1 MSVLSIQSHVC
12 AGHVGNAAA
21 APALQALGRA
31 VWPVHTVL
39 FSNHPGHG
47 RFKGHAVEPSRV
59 ADCVAGLADLPLA
72 WEERAAVLS
81 GYLGVPG
88 TAAVVAQAVDRA
100 REGRADLPY
109 LCDPVIG
116 DAQPG
121 RYVDAAIPPMMRD
134 LLVPRATI
142 VTPNLFELR
151 ALTGLPCR
159 DLAGSLA
166 AARWLLARGPRVVV
180 VTSLEVPDGPEPG
193 AARCLVADSVGAW
206 VVSTPRLA
214 FARPPHGA
222 GDLLAALYLDA
233 WLEGARPEMAL
244 SRAVSALFVVLDE
257 TLRRDSPEL
266 ALLAARDRLSRPGR
280 LWPPIRV

>member
-21 APALQALGRA
+21 VPALQALGRA

-59 ADCVAGLADLPLA
+59 ADCVAGLADLPMA

-88 TAAVVAQAVDRA
+88 TATVVAQAVDRA
-100 REGRADLPY
+100 RAGRVDLPY

-116 DAQPG
+116 DALPG

-142 VTPNLFELR
+142 ITPNLFELR
-151 ALTGLPCR
+151 VLTGLPCR

-193 AARCLVADSVGAW
+193 AARCLAADSTGAW
-206 VVSTPRLA
+206 VVSTPTLA
-214 FARPPHGA
+214 FARPPNGA
-222 GDLLAALYLDA
+222 GDLLAALFLDA
-233 WLEGARPEMAL
+233 WLEDARPEMAL

-257 TLRRDSPEL
+257 TLRRGGDEL
-266 ALLAARDRLSRPGR
+266 ALLAARDRLSNPPR

>member
-21 APALQALGRA
+21 VPALQALGRA

-47 RFKGHAVEPSRV
+47 RFKGHAIEPSRV
-59 ADCVAGLADLPLA
+59 ADCVAGMADLPVV
-72 WEERAAVLS
+72 WDERLAVLS

-88 TAAVVAQAVDRA
+88 TAAVVARAVDRA

-116 DAQPG
+116 DVLPG
-121 RYVDAAIPPMMRD
+121 RYVDAAIPSMMRD

-142 VTPNLFELR
+142 ITPNLFELR
-151 ALTGLPCR
+151 SLTGQPCR

-193 AARCLVADSVGAW
+193 GARCLVTDGEGAW
-206 VVSTPRLA
+206 VVATPWLG
-214 FARPPHGA
+214 FTRPPNGA
-222 GDLLAALYLDA
+222 GDLLAALYLNA
-233 WLEGARPEMAL
+233 WLEEARPEVAL
-244 SRAVSALFVVLDE
+244 SRAVSSLFGVLDE
-257 TLRRDSPEL
+257 TLRVGGSEL
-266 ALLAARDRLSRPGR
+266 ALVAARDRLSKPPH
-280 LWPPIRV
+280 LWPSIRV